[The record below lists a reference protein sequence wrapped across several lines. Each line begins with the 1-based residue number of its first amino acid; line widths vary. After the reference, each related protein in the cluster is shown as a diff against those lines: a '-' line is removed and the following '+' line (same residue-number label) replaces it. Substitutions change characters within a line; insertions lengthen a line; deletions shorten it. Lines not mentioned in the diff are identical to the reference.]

1 MTTTNGERKMNNK
14 AFKKWLKEK
23 NACEPG
29 VKWVGKRD
37 LRKTWDELD
46 NPAWLGWLARN
57 CGVEKKPFVSIACE
71 CARFALPFVKKGEN
85 RPLKAIETAEKWI
98 RGEATEAEC
107 RTAAYADAS
116 AAAYAAAYAATAA
129 TAADASAA
137 AYAAAYA
144 AYSAAYAAYAA
155 DAAAAKRTEFR
166 KKCCDI
172 YRKHIR
178 FEDLKPQ

>member
-1 MTTTNGERKMNNK
+1 
-14 AFKKWLKEK
+14 L
-23 NACEPG
+23 
-29 VKWVGKRD
+29 
-37 LRKTWDELD
+37 
-46 NPAWLGWLARN
+46 
-57 CGVEKKPFVSIACE
+57 
-71 CARFALPFVKKGEN
+71 ALPFVKKGEN

-107 RTAAYADAS
+107 RTAADAAYADAADDAADASADDAADAS

-137 AYAAAYA
+137 AYAAAA
-144 AYSAAYAAYAA
+144 AAAAAYA
-155 DAAAAKRTEFR
+155 DASAAAKRTEFR